1 MSRGRGEP
9 CRGLLE
15 SLFGECCSP
24 TCWLLM
30 RGLWLEALLSF
41 RGVGLGETSEL
52 FDGTSVSSGTLVESL
67 YSAKS
72 RKLNLCVCVCGGGG
86 EGVYGEENMYVG
98 VCVGVGELCR

>member
-15 SLFGECCSP
+15 SLFGDCCSA

-41 RGVGLGETSEL
+41 RGVGLGETSRL
-52 FDGTSVSSGTLVESL
+52 FDGSSLSSGVLVESL
-67 YSAKS
+67 YSEKS
-72 RKLNLCVCVCGGGG
+72 RKLNLYVCV
-86 EGVYGEENMYVG
+86 Y
-98 VCVGVGELCR
+98 VCVGGSEGYMVRRICM